1 MNANPTHVTTAATSG
16 DEDLACYVLVSCGK
30 PTSSG
35 EMPVQCTFEGD
46 TLLAAYLLE
55 KAQRYLEGQID
66 LEAKQLGR
74 SHRAS

>member
-1 MNANPTHVTTAATSG
+1 MNVNQTHLSTAVAPG

-30 PTSSG
+30 PTPTG

-55 KAQRYLEGQID
+55 KAQRYLESQVASETKQI
-66 LEAKQLGR
+66 G
-74 SHRAS
+74 

>member
-1 MNANPTHVTTAATSG
+1 MNVDKTNVSTPVAPG

-30 PTSSG
+30 PTPSG

-55 KAQRYLEGQID
+55 KAQAYLESQAAS
-66 LEAKQLGR
+66 EAKQIG
-74 SHRAS
+74 